1 MSKRGMRGYPRI
13 LHQRRPGGC
22 KGQVFYISSIRWL
35 AVRDE
40 LM

>member
-1 MSKRGMRGYPRI
+1 MSKAWNERLSEYYTKE
-13 LHQRRPGGC
+13 PGGC
-22 KGQVFYISSIRWL
+22 KGLVFYISSIRWL